1 MNKRT
6 LMVTVILVASLAAP
20 FAVYAATSKPTP
32 TTMVEKTAASTP
44 GTMQDQTSAP
54 ANPQVEYTLAYPG
67 MLPDNPLYFLKRFR
81 DWVMDLLIADPAR
94 KIDFYVLQSDKDL
107 AAAVMLEAK
116 AEGNLTATMILEAS
130 MYMNKAVVGAN
141 ALKAQGQQ
149 VPVYTMDNLQKSLT
163 KHEEVLTNL
172 TASVTGATQTV
183 ISDAVKQV
191 DTWEA
196 EMAKFK

>member
-6 LMVTVILVASLAAP
+6 LTVALIFATSLAAP
-20 FAVYAATSKPTP
+20 FAVHAATKPTP
-32 TTMVEKTAASTP
+32 TTMMEKTVASTP
-44 GTMQDQTSAP
+44 GVMQDQTTTP
-54 ANPQVEYTLAYPG
+54 AAPQVEYTLAYPG

-107 AAAVMLEAK
+107 AAAVMLAAK

-130 MYMNKAVVGAN
+130 MYMNKAVTGVS

-149 VPVYTMDNLQKSLT
+149 VSVYTMDNLQKSLA

-172 TASVTGATQTV
+172 TASVTGATQTIV
-183 ISDAVKQV
+183 SDAVKKV